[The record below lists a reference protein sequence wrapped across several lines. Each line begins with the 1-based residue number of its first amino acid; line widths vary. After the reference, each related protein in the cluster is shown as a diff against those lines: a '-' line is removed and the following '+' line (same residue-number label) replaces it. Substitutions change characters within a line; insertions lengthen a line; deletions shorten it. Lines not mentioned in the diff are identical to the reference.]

1 MKLVGC
7 TQAQAQTVRGG
18 GWRVDKLAN
27 RTSFLRQ
34 LNALQDM
41 VEVKAGTSQKA
52 GVDPAIRDILV
63 AGWDHNRADINAIPD
78 MCSAERHENLTLM
91 QRQRMIDN
99 AMDLQAMAHMN
110 KSQTDALEAALFQR
124 VTLIQGP
131 PGTGKTHTAVA
142 LVQMWLRNRTSPI
155 LCTSDSNIAVDNL
168 VDGLSR
174 AGVRVARIGR
184 PEAVRQDLMQ
194 FMVESIAGIEPGSN
208 MSKDQQYQAINLSL
222 IHI

>member
-1 MKLVGC
+1 
-7 TQAQAQTVRGG
+7 
-18 GWRVDKLAN
+18 
-27 RTSFLRQ
+27 
-34 LNALQDM
+34 
-41 VEVKAGTSQKA
+41 
-52 GVDPAIRDILV
+52 
-63 AGWDHNRADINAIPD
+63 

-99 AMDLQAMAHMN
+99 AMDLQAMAHE
-110 KSQTDALEAALFQR
+110 QVPDGRPGGCAVQR

-184 PEAVRQDLMQ
+184 LRLCDRI
-194 FMVESIAGIEPGSN
+194 SCS
-208 MSKDQQYQAINLSL
+208 SW
-222 IHI
+222 

>member
-1 MKLVGC
+1 MFPNLSVKLVGC

-110 KSQTDALEAALFQR
+110 KSQTDALEAE
-124 VTLIQGP
+124 
-131 PGTGKTHTAVA
+131 
-142 LVQMWLRNRTSPI
+142 
-155 LCTSDSNIAVDNL
+155 
-168 VDGLSR
+168 
-174 AGVRVARIGR
+174 IGR
-184 PEAVRQDLMQ
+184 AHV
-194 FMVESIAGIEPGSN
+194 
-208 MSKDQQYQAINLSL
+208 
-222 IHI
+222 